1 MTNELIG
8 NDTEGGWASREGMRH
23 YEEGNYKIAAALFSI
38 AFEERI
44 YTHALEYADI
54 CMRDLDGKN
63 MHMQES
69 AKWYLIAAREG
80 DGDALSYLDSISEAL
95 SQKLSETPREHWVP
109 NLVSDVVIEWIS
121 LHIVTASLITT
132 DD

>member
-44 YTHALEYADI
+44 YTHALEYADLVI
-54 CMRDLDGKN
+54 DTDSLDPG
-63 MHMQES
+63 EVLTRVLD
-69 AKWYLIAAREG
+69 YLARRN
-80 DGDALSYLDSISEAL
+80 
-95 SQKLSETPREHWVP
+95 P
-109 NLVSDVVIEWIS
+109 
-121 LHIVTASLITT
+121 
-132 DD
+132 